1 MQYLSYDNRH
11 IYYCFSMVP
20 DLLAVAAI
28 ICIAAFLQSIS
39 GFGFSLLAMPLLS
52 VFVDIHDAVVIATL
66 CGIFTNA
73 VHLKKDH
80 HLVERSVARRISLSA
95 LIGMPLGVVVL
106 SLFSAT
112 QMRVIIGAVTVV
124 LVFLMMRHF
133 VLKVENTKV
142 DIALGA
148 LSGLLATSVSTN
160 GPPLVFLLQS
170 KQLDPW
176 RLRATLAYV
185 FTVSG
190 CASFVVLM
198 MAGKGSVDAFQFALL
213 SLPAMYLGTVI
224 GRRTRNYVTQEV
236 FTRLMYVLLLA
247 TALST
252 TLVALF

>member
-1 MQYLSYDNRH
+1 
-11 IYYCFSMVP
+11 MVT

-52 VFVDIHDAVVIATL
+52 VCVDIHVAVVVATL

-95 LIGMPLGVVVL
+95 LIGMPLGAVVL

-112 QMRVIIGAVTVV
+112 QMRVIISAVTVV

-190 CASFVVLM
+190 CASFAVLM
-198 MAGKGSVDAFQFALL
+198 MAGKGSVDAVQFALL
-213 SLPAMYLGTVI
+213 SLPALSLGTVI

-236 FTRLMYVLLLA
+236 FKRMMYVLLLA
-247 TALST
+247 TAVST